1 MTGLRTILHDPSH
14 LIYPDRRECAGL
26 KRVGI
31 AELPLHGGRCPRW
44 LFIRM
49 ERLGGQIAGLII
61 HEYGRREFLRRMS
74 DPFFFQALGCTLGF
88 DWHSSGLTTTV
99 CSALK
104 EGIRPEELGI
114 AICGG
119 KGRVSRQTQQEIAQL
134 SDVLSLTDHRIES
147 LKYASRMAAKVDNSC
162 VQDGYQ
168 LYHHSFIFSEDGDW
182 AVIQQGMQDRLP
194 RGYGSSSDNEVEC
207 AQKRVL
213 YTHERASYT
222 ARRYH
227 WLSDTVGS
235 FVEEPHSGI
244 VGGRREQTV
253 LDMTARESQEARK
266 ASVGIV
272 RDDPSQL
279 RRIIPRSGQ
288 LSIDQYVPLGS
299 RVQTLVMPAQHAITE
314 ISERTMETL
323 HRAFEIQPESYEE
336 LVAIRGVGPRAI
348 RALALVSELV
358 YGAAPSWR
366 DPVKY
371 SFAHGGKDG
380 IPYPVDRANYRKTI
394 DIIENATRAAEIGE
408 KEKMNAIRRLHEFL

>member
-1 MTGLRTILHDPSH
+1 
-14 LIYPDRRECAGL
+14 
-26 KRVGI
+26 
-31 AELPLHGGRCPRW
+31 
-44 LFIRM
+44 M
-49 ERLGGQIAGLII
+49 ERLGGQIAGLIV

-119 KGRVSRQTQQEIAQL
+119 KGKVSRQTQQEITQL
-134 SDVLSLTDHRIES
+134 SEVLSLTDHRVES

-168 LYHHSFIFSEDGDW
+168 LYHHSFIFSENGDW
-182 AVIQQGMQDRLP
+182 AVIQQGMQGRLP
-194 RGYGSSSDNEVEC
+194 RRYSWSSDTEVEHT
-207 AQKRVL
+207 QQRV
-213 YTHERASYT
+213 SYT

-227 WLSDTVGS
+227 WLSDTVSS

-244 VGGRREQTV
+244 VSDQREQTV

-266 ASVGIV
+266 ASVDIV

-288 LSIDQYVPLGS
+288 LSIDQYVPWGP
-299 RVQTLVMPAQHAITE
+299 RVQALLMPAQHEITE

-323 HRAFEIQPESYEE
+323 HRAFEIQPESYED
-336 LVAIRGVGPRAI
+336 LVAIRGIGPRAI

-366 DPVKY
+366 DPAKY

-380 IPYPVDRANYRKTI
+380 IPYPVDRETYRKTI
-394 DIIENATRAAEIGE
+394 DMIENATRAAEIGE
-408 KEKMNAIRRLHEFL
+408 KEKINAIRRLHEFL

>member
-1 MTGLRTILHDPSH
+1 
-14 LIYPDRRECAGL
+14 
-26 KRVGI
+26 
-31 AELPLHGGRCPRW
+31 
-44 LFIRM
+44 
-49 ERLGGQIAGLII
+49 
-61 HEYGRREFLRRMS
+61 MS

-88 DWHSSGLTTTV
+88 DWHSSGLTTTA

-104 EGIRPEELGI
+104 EGIKPEELGI

-119 KGRVSRQTQQEIAQL
+119 KGKVSRQTQNEIARH
-134 SDVLSLTDHRIES
+134 SDVFSLTDHRIES
-147 LKYASRMAAKVDNSC
+147 LRYASRMAAKVDNSC

-194 RGYGSSSDNEVEC
+194 RRYGWSSDTEVEYTR
-207 AQKRVL
+207 KRVS
-213 YTHERASYT
+213 YTQERMSYT

-227 WLSDTVGS
+227 WLSDTVSS

-244 VGGRREQTV
+244 VGDQREQTV
-253 LDMTARESQEARK
+253 LDMTAKESEAARR
-266 ASVGIV
+266 ASVDIV

-288 LSIDQYVPLGS
+288 LSIDQYVPWGP
-299 RVQTLVMPAQHAITE
+299 RVKTLLMPAQHAITE

-366 DPVKY
+366 DPAKY

-380 IPYPVDRANYRKTI
+380 IPYSVDRETYRKTI

-408 KEKMNAIRRLHEFL
+408 KEKINAIRRLHEFL